1 MAFVM
6 IFLWVPETK
15 QRTLEELDYICKW
28 TSKNLRLASSTDS
41 GHIVGVP
48 TRRHMQ
54 YQVTEV
60 LPYIFR
66 RYFLRKDAELRPL
79 YKFQNSY

>member
-15 QRTLEELDYICKW
+15 QRTLEELDYICK
-28 TSKNLRLASSTDS
+28 SFSTVTKTEMLIF
-41 GHIVGVP
+41 GPVGVP
-48 TRRHMQ
+48 TRKHMR

-60 LPYIFR
+60 IPWAFR
-66 RYFLRKDAELRPL
+66 RYILWKDVDLRPL
-79 YKFQNSY
+79 YKFQQSY